1 MLSPFTCSHLIIKS
15 SCHDTISSNF
25 NEMVLRGNRK
35 RVLLFL
41 LFLRITIFEFTIR
54 EVQET
59 IKREI
64 SREGWGSSKQSE
76 AKGKWGDGASKEKMG
91 RE

>member
-1 MLSPFTCSHLIIKS
+1 MTKTGSKFTREKGIREAAGVNII
-15 SCHDTISSNF
+15 INR
-25 NEMVLRGNRK
+25 VLRGNRK

-64 SREGWGSSKQSE
+64 NREGWGSSKQRE
-76 AKGKWGDGASKEKMG
+76 AKGKGGDGASKEKVGM
-91 RE
+91 R